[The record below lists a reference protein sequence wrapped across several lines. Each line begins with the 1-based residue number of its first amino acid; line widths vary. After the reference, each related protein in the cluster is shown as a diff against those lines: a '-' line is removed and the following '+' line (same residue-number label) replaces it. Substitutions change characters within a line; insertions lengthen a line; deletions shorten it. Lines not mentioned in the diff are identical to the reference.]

1 MEDHRFTVRLGLG
14 ALVIT
19 TAVGCAQQ
27 RDPINRVGANALS
40 KEFFVGADLS
50 SPADDP
56 EFYASS
62 TVVDVPANVTASLFT
77 GSSGELRRIKW
88 EISEKVLNA
97 RLTYEN
103 IQNLD
108 GKGARETNNG
118 AGHRVVRHREPLR
131 RQARVQPAD
140 GRRAQHRQSKTR
152 PTALGTSASTCA
164 STGRRTRSSSA
175 YTFDPL
181 ASFKADGQT
190 LEPLAYRVD
199 NPSDPDAP
207 VFERRTAIST
217 SPTRST
223 SSRQHVSGSSRASS
237 TAPSSSA
244 APTPTAGATR
254 PKSRCACRSC
264 ASRSPAI
271 RLPRLRAEEWDG
283 ARLQRPRRVH
293 RDRLGYDRHYGI
305 IDRSGTA

>member
-77 GSSGELRRIKW
+77 GSSGELRRVKW

-108 GKGARETNNG
+108 GKGARETNDGQVIASFDIESHFDVKREYNPQTG
-118 AGHRVVRHREPLR
+118 EELNIISENSTDRPWYQRGYMRV
-131 RQARVQPAD
+131 D
-140 GRRAQHRQSKTR
+140 W
-152 PTALGTSASTCA
+152 
-164 STGRRTRSSSA
+164 SSNKIVSA

-190 LEPLAYRVD
+190 LEPLTYRVD

-207 VFERRTAIST
+207 VFDAPGGYFDVTNKIYVKPSL
-217 SPTRST
+217 
-223 SSRQHVSGSSRASS
+223 VSGQLACQFSGAVVVGRHVPLWRVRLVRNQGALVVLAHRA
-237 TAPSSSA
+237 A
-244 APTPTAGATR
+244 R
-254 PKSRCACRSC
+254 RSGV
-264 ASRSPAI
+264 P
-271 RLPRLRAEEWDG
+271 RLPSTRVGRRA
-283 ARLQRPRRVH
+283 LQRPW
-293 RDRLGYDRHYGI
+293 RLHARSLGI
-305 IDRSGTA
+305 